1 LRLVVTRTGLYQA
14 AMPVIDIVA
23 ANEILPEKA
32 DAVIVGAGIIG
43 VVTALELSERGLFVV
58 VVEKGEVACEQSSR
72 NWGWCRQMGR
82 DPREIPLIRVGL
94 EKWRGMNARVRAETG
109 FRQCGIL
116 YMSETDAEFADRE
129 KWYLEIAVPHKLNT
143 RLLSTKD
150 VAQLAPGSLKTW
162 RGGLFT
168 AEDGRAEPFIAVPA
182 MARAL
187 QARGGMV
194 FTSCAARGIEMSA
207 GRVSALVTEK
217 GTIRTDTVLVAGGY
231 WSRRFLGNAGVKFP
245 QLGVV
250 NSAMRTSQRDA
261 GFKHTVSGGN
271 YTVRHRLDGGYT
283 ITHNHLSVAELT
295 PSHFR
300 QFMTFR
306 PLLQLDRKG
315 IKVKLG
321 TRYFKEM
328 IMRKQ
333 WRLDERSPFER
344 LRILDPK
351 PHARILNEA
360 LVALQRDF
368 PAFQDI
374 PVIERWAGM
383 IDATPDAVP
392 VIDAIAKIP
401 GLFVASG
408 FSGHG
413 FGLGPGAGKLM
424 AEIITGEK
432 TCVDPAPFKHGRFG
446 WFSKPHP
453 TTGL

>member
-1 LRLVVTRTGLYQA
+1 MTALA
-14 AMPVIDIVA
+14 SAMPVIDIVTP
-23 ANEILPEKA
+23 NDTLPEKA
-32 DAVIVGAGIIG
+32 DAVIVGGGIIG
-43 VVTALELSERGLFVV
+43 IMTALELSERGLFVV
-58 VVEKGEVACEQSSR
+58 VVEKGEVAAEQSSR

-82 DPREIPLIRVGL
+82 DPREVPLVLVAL
-94 EKWRGMNARVRAETG
+94 EKWRRMNTRVGAETG

-116 YMSETDAEFADRE
+116 YMSDSDEKFAEKEA
-129 KWYLEIAVPHKLNT
+129 WYRDVAQPNKLTT
-143 RLLSTKD
+143 RLLNSKD
-150 VAQLAPGSLKTW
+150 VAQLAPGSLRTW

-168 AEDGRAEPFIAVPA
+168 AEDGRAEPFIATSA

-187 QARGGMV
+187 QKRGGMV
-194 FTSCAARGIEMSA
+194 FTNCAARGVETSA

-217 GTIRTDTVLVAGGY
+217 GPIRTDTVVVAGGY
-231 WSRRFLGNAGVKFP
+231 WSRAFLRNTGVKFP

-250 NSAMRTSQRDA
+250 NSVMRTGPRDV
-261 GFKHTVSGGN
+261 GFKHTVSGSK
-271 YTVRHRLDGGYT
+271 YALRQRLDGGYT

-295 PSHFR
+295 PGHFR
-300 QFMTFR
+300 QYMKFR
-306 PLLQLDRKG
+306 PLLKLDRKG
-315 IKVKLG
+315 VKVKLG

-328 IMRKQ
+328 IMRKH
-333 WRLDERSPFER
+333 WRLDEISPFER

-351 PHARILNEA
+351 PYNGILNEA
-360 LVALQRDF
+360 LQTLQQDY
-368 PAFQDI
+368 PAFQGI
-374 PVIERWAGM
+374 EVKERWAGM

-424 AEIITGEK
+424 AEIVTGEK
-432 TCVDPAPFKHGRFG
+432 PCVDPTPFKHGRFG
-446 WFSKPHP
+446 WFTKPAP